1 MKNYI
6 FNIRAIAFSLFFI
19 SLNIASKAQ
28 FSASADDSSSIKN
41 YQEKLYIRTDRD
53 IYITGEEVWLK
64 VYKMDALT
72 GIPSDVSKVIYLE
85 LLDSSNNP
93 VSQIKMPVNGISGS
107 TGFRLSDTLSS
118 GNYLIRAYTKWMLNY
133 SEDLFFYKAI
143 TIINPFKNIDWLL
156 IPSGSRNK
164 ETGLIFSGGN
174 KSGTTEINKKN
185 GDHIIIKAE
194 TDKIEYKTRA
204 KVKLLVSVSGM
215 KGDPAGADMSVSVV
229 KTSLLNME
237 KLNSPDEIETRPGK
251 NFFESDTNP
260 GIKNNQPVS
269 YLNDRN
275 AHNRV
280 RLSMGLLPA
289 YMPEIEGQLI
299 SGVIKNRTT
308 DEPLKNADISLSFV
322 GKTARCQFV
331 KTNNRG
337 EFNFIVKGQ
346 YGLSELVIQ
355 PLLRDITDYYIEL
368 TQPYCNTFN
377 EVKPGQFYID
387 SSKIESINNAIIG
400 MQINNIYEPVR
411 QSKLVPR
418 IIAGR
423 GDFYGKPDKSVKIS
437 DFIEL
442 TNIREITKE
451 ILPDLMVIKK
461 NKKFTF
467 KIINSYPF
475 QPFENQ
481 ALVLV
486 DGVPVYDIENLL
498 NVPARQIERVDIIN
512 ARYFFSDNIFDGIVS
527 FVTRKGDLSALDFD
541 NTVYRQ
547 VFDGYKQQ
555 DDFYSPDY
563 STDSLK
569 MSRIPDFRNLLYW
582 KPDLKS
588 APDGKALVEF
598 FTSDESGLYTIIV
611 EGRSGDGEQGSFN
624 IPLRVN

>member
-1 MKNYI
+1 
-6 FNIRAIAFSLFFI
+6 
-19 SLNIASKAQ
+19 
-28 FSASADDSSSIKN
+28 
-41 YQEKLYIRTDRD
+41 
-53 IYITGEEVWLK
+53 
-64 VYKMDALT
+64 MDAPT
-72 GIPSDVSKVIYLE
+72 GIPSDVSKVVYCE

-93 VSQIKMPVNGISGS
+93 VSQIKIPVNGTSGS
-107 TGFRLSDTLSS
+107 IGFRLSDTLSS

-133 SEDLFFYKAI
+133 SEDLFFYKSI
-143 TIINPFKNIDWLL
+143 TIINPFKNIDYLP
-156 IPSGSRNK
+156 IPHESPDKG
-164 ETGLIFSGGN
+164 TTLIFHGENKTGTAGN
-174 KSGTTEINKKN
+174 DNSYGNYIT
-185 GDHIIIKAE
+185 IKAE
-194 TDKIEYKTRA
+194 TDKIEYRTRA
-204 KVKLLVSVSGM
+204 KVKLLISVSGV
-215 KGDPAGADMSVSVV
+215 KGDPVGADMSVSVV
-229 KTSLLNME
+229 KTSLLNMGR
-237 KLNSPDEIETRPGK
+237 LNLPDEFESLSGK
-251 NFFESDTNP
+251 NFVGTDTNP
-260 GIKNNQPVS
+260 AINNNQPVS

-275 AHNRV
+275 ARNQV

-308 DEPLKNADISLSFV
+308 DESLKNADISLSFV

-377 EVKPGQFYID
+377 DVKPGQFSLD
-387 SSKIESINNAIIG
+387 SSKIESINKAIIS

-411 QSKLVPR
+411 QSKQVPR

-423 GDFYGKPDKSVKIS
+423 GDFYGKPDKSVKTS

-442 TNIREITKE
+442 TNIREIVKE
-451 ILPDLMVIKK
+451 ILPDLMVIKR

-527 FVTRKGDLSALDFD
+527 FITKKGDMSALDFD

-547 VFDGYKQQ
+547 VFDGYEQPE
-555 DDFYSPDY
+555 DFYSPDY

-569 MSRIPDFRNLLYW
+569 MSRIPDYRNLLYW
-582 KPDLKS
+582 KPDLKY
-588 APDGKALVEF
+588 ATDGKALVEF
-598 FTSDESGLYTIIV
+598 FTSDEAGMYTIIV
-611 EGRSGDGEQGSFN
+611 EGRSGNGEHGFLK